1 MSANRKSR
9 DWSLLLFFYN
19 HPVAEKISSSSIA
32 VRLFHAAINTKKEID

>member
-1 MSANRKSR
+1 VQIEKAGIG
-9 DWSLLLFFYN
+9 LCFFFFYN